1 MSAARLRTS
10 PIEPWLRARGAA
22 LVARDGGLLAADLGD
37 PAGEQQAAGELAL
50 ADLSPLWRW
59 GLKGPGAIEWA
70 ESRGTLVP
78 LVPNRAAVQPHGGL
92 VLRLAPRE
100 LLWLG
105 CGQGLDATWEE
116 GQGPRG
122 WPLLRAHGHA
132 WFALSGRRVPELL
145 ARICALDL
153 RPHKFPPLEVAQ
165 TRALGLSVILVR
177 APGAGLRYDL
187 LLDSAAAAWAWRALL
202 VELEELGGRPV
213 GADALA

>member
-1 MSAARLRTS
+1 MSAPLLRTS
-10 PIEPWLRARGAA
+10 PIEPWQRARGAR

-37 PAGEQQAAGELAL
+37 PAAERVACADLAL

-59 GLKGPGAIEWA
+59 GLKGPGTIAWA
-70 ESRGTLVP
+70 QAQGTVVP
-78 LVPNRAAVQPHGGL
+78 DAPNRAAAQPAGGL

-105 CGQGLDATWEE
+105 CGHGLDLAWERGE
-116 GQGPRG
+116 GRRG

-132 WFALSGRRVPELL
+132 WLVLAGRRAPDLL
-145 ARICALDL
+145 ARVCALDL
-153 RPHKFPPLEVAQ
+153 RPHKLAPLALAQ
-165 TRALGLSVILVR
+165 TRALGLSVIVVR

-187 LLDSAAAAWAWRALL
+187 LIESASAAWAWRTLL
-202 VELEELGGRPV
+202 VELEDLGGRPV